1 MSTKS
6 LARAGS
12 TFLASAL
19 AGLVLSYSS
28 AWAAAADAKA
38 NTAAAPSLSVSQVVE
53 RHIAA
58 RGGTQSWHA
67 VQTLS
72 VTGKMEAGTGD
83 AVARSEV
90 IAHQG
95 LGATV
100 KKQRAD
106 IAAKGGTA
114 TAPTQVLL
122 PFRLEMKRPHRSR
135 LEVDFAGKTAVQV
148 YDGQNGW
155 KYRPF
160 LNRSDVE
167 PFTAEE
173 VKYEAAHNDMDD
185 PLLDY
190 ASKGTQVELAGV
202 EMVAGHSAYKLKLTL
217 KGGESQN
224 VWIDAQ
230 SFLDV
235 KIQGV
240 PHTLDG
246 RSRDVWVYQRD
257 FRSVQGGVKMPF
269 EYETVID
276 GGNQS
281 HRMLIETITVNRT
294 LDDSRFA
301 KPQVLVAGLPGTAAS
316 AVSKK

>member
-1 MSTKS
+1 LKEKKNIMLKKALCPALLGLS
-6 LARAGS
+6 LACVA
-12 TFLASAL
+12 
-19 AGLVLSYSS
+19 V
-28 AWAAAADAKA
+28 AATPDT
-38 NTAAAPSLSVSQVVE
+38 NVSQIVE

-58 RGGTQSWHA
+58 RGGVQAWHA

-72 VTGKMEAGTGD
+72 VSGKMEAGTGD
-83 AVARSEV
+83 SVERSQV

-95 LGATV
+95 LGASV

-106 IAAKGGTA
+106 IAARGSQGA
-114 TAPTQVLL
+114 APAQVEL

-173 VKYEAAHNDMDD
+173 AKYEAAHNDMED

-190 ASKGTQVELAGV
+190 ASKGTQVELAGT

-217 KGGESQN
+217 RGGDTQN
-224 VWIDAQ
+224 VWIDTQ
-230 SFLDV
+230 SYLDV
-235 KIQGV
+235 KVQGV
-240 PHTLDG
+240 ARKLDG
-246 RSRDVWVYQRD
+246 RMRDVWVYQRD
-257 FRSVQGGVKMPF
+257 FRSVQGVKLPF
-269 EYETVID
+269 EYETVVD

-281 HRMLIETITVNRT
+281 HRMLIDTIAVNRA
-294 LDDSRFA
+294 LDDARFA
-301 KPQVLVAGLPGTAAS
+301 KPKGS
-316 AVSKK
+316 